1 MNVVLSKFYLSTA
14 GSSRVV
20 KDNLLPADHS
30 RSHQAY
36 SLERLCSFLQ
46 KKRDFLE
53 VLSVR
58 AVLLCLC
65 YCRSGGDRLRLSE
78 HLI

>member
-36 SLERLCSFLQ
+36 SLERLFSS
-46 KKRDFLE
+46 KKRRFPGG
-53 VLSVR
+53 
-58 AVLLCLC
+58 AVCQGCFIMSLLL
-65 YCRSGGDRLRLSE
+65 
-78 HLI
+78 